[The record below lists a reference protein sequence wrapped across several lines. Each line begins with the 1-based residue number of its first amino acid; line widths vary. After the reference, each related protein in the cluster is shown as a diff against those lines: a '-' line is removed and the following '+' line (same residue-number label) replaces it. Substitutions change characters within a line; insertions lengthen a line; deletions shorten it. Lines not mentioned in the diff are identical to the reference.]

1 VIDTEAI
8 AKIMACNNIINTSRE
23 KKMMEWPDTSPP
35 VAN

>member
-8 AKIMACNNIINTSRE
+8 AKRKSGNNIINTSRE
-23 KKMMEWPDTSPP
+23 KKMEWPDTSQP

>member
-23 KKMMEWPDTSPP
+23 KKMEWPDTSPP